1 MIRLKFLKAMLPL
14 MQHHSFPSLK
24 QKKPPS
30 EQSCEQSCQFNE
42 QQRLCKVLPGIYLSA
57 STARTNRV
65 TVDHDTIGLIIES
78 QQSKPGDY
86 MTVMIADSEIIFVNE
101 DSVEEIV

>member
-1 MIRLKFLKAMLPL
+1 
-14 MQHHSFPSLK
+14 
-24 QKKPPS
+24 
-30 EQSCEQSCQFNE
+30 
-42 QQRLCKVLPGIYLSA
+42 LSA